1 MAYRYLNEGERADA
15 LEWLR
20 IIKVGHDVL
29 NMECRA
35 KFKCELK
42 PTGLVQ
48 ALSSQFSSPHL
59 KVGPVGFGI
68 ALPDFRVEIRGMGG
82 EFPR

>member
-1 MAYRYLNEGERADA
+1 MELDCS
-15 LEWLR
+15 R

-48 ALSSQFSSPHL
+48 ALSSQCSGPPL
-59 KVGPVGFGI
+59 KVGLVGFGI
-68 ALPDFRVEIRGMGG
+68 VPPDYRVEIGGMGG
-82 EFPR
+82 KFSW